1 MPRLY
6 NRVLPVFYYPSYRNA
21 SAGSCR
27 AALRAG
33 YQIAKK
39 TTSAKTPPVSRLMAV
54 KRITPQG
61 TISATARFRQI
72 SKPGTEAIDQ
82 QQQALADHQPLYTL
96 AGEPIAIRS
105 PNSERRRLT

>member
-61 TISATARFRQI
+61 QIQADQQARHGSDR
-72 SKPGTEAIDQ
+72 Q

-96 AGEPIAIRS
+96 AGGAHRH
-105 PNSERRRLT
+105 T

>member
-1 MPRLY
+1 MGDGACLVSTTGYYLFSIIRHTVT
-6 NRVLPVFYYPSYRNA
+6 RQPVP
-21 SAGSCR
+21 AGG
-27 AALRAG
+27 LTAG

-72 SKPGTEAIDQ
+72 SKPGTEGDRQ

-96 AGEPIAIRS
+96 ADGAHRH
-105 PNSERRRLT
+105 T